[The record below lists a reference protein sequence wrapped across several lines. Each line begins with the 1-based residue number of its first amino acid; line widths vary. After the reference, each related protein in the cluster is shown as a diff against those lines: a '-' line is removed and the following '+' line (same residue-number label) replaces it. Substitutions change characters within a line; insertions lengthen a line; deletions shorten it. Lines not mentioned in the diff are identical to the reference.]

1 MTFNNSKAIISLRIR
16 LFTATVLFLLYIVL
30 TYIADVI
37 RFPVLGLSESVLTVI
52 LVCIYLLYA
61 LYPMILNY
69 QYISYSDDGDKI
81 IFRYFTAGIVGG
93 KKNSVEINKSDF
105 AGYKREKKLSG
116 LIQSVTL
123 FHQLKEGVAQYPPIY
138 ISILSG
144 KERARL
150 LNSLYSHT
158 PEDASEVKE

>member
-30 TYIADVI
+30 TYVADVI
-37 RFPVLGLSESVLTVI
+37 RFPVLGLSESVITVI
-52 LVCIYLLYA
+52 LVCIYFLYA

-69 QYISYSDDGDKI
+69 QYISYSDEGDKI

-105 AGYKREKKLSG
+105 AGYKREKKLAG
-116 LIQSVTL
+116 LIQSVIL

-138 ISILSG
+138 ISILSR

>member
-37 RFPVLGLSESVLTVI
+37 RFPFLGMSESIWTVI
-52 LVCIYLLYA
+52 LVCIYFLYA

-69 QYISYSDDGDKI
+69 QYISYTDDGDKI

-93 KKNSVEINKSDF
+93 KKNSVEIAKNRY
-105 AGYKREKKLSG
+105 AGYRREKKFFG
-116 LIQSVTL
+116 LIQSVIL
-123 FHQLKEGVAQYPPIY
+123 FQQLKEGVAQYPPIY
-138 ISILSG
+138 ISILSR

-158 PEDASEVKE
+158 PEDATEVKV

>member
-37 RFPVLGLSESVLTVI
+37 RFPVLGLSETVWTVV
-52 LVCIYLLYA
+52 LVCLYFLYA

-69 QYISYSDDGDKI
+69 QYISYSDEGDKI
-81 IFRYFTAGIVGG
+81 LFRYFTAGIVGG
-93 KKNSVEINKSDF
+93 KKNSVEISKTEF
-105 AGYKREKKLSG
+105 AGYKREKKLFG
-116 LIQSVTL
+116 LVQSVIL
-123 FHQLKEGVAQYPPIY
+123 FHQLREGVAQYPPIY
-138 ISILSG
+138 ISILSK

-158 PEDASEVKE
+158 PEDATEVKE

>member
-37 RFPVLGLSESVLTVI
+37 TFPLLGLSESVWNII
-52 LVCIYLLYA
+52 LVCLYLFYA
-61 LYPMILNY
+61 FYPMMLNY

-81 IFRYFTAGIVGG
+81 MFRYSTAGIVGG
-93 KKNSVEINKSDF
+93 KKNSVEIGKADF
-105 AGYKREKKLSG
+105 AGYKREKKLFG
-116 LIQSVTL
+116 LIQCVIL
-123 FHQLKEGVAQYPPIY
+123 FQQLKEGVAQYPPIY
-138 ISILSG
+138 ISILSK

-158 PEDASEVKE
+158 PEDATEVQE